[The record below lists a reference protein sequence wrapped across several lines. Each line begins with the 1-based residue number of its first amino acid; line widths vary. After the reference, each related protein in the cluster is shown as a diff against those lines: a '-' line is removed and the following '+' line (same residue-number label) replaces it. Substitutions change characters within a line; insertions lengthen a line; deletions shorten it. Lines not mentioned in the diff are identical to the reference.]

1 MIDLLH
7 HSGSAHHIR
16 LNRSFLSDLQ
26 WWKAFATTWNGI
38 SYLATNA
45 SSQFASDILRNLGLR
60 SLVRVIVVPVAM
72 GVLSQNLDIA
82 VMDSIN
88 ARDSDVSPYSVL
100 SPFPVTEK
108 LLCYFATALA
118 NDGLAPQTIKLY
130 LLAVRSMQLSLR
142 LPPPRDKSSLPI
154 LKRVLDGIRRDKFL
168 GGKSPRTCLPIT
180 VTVLRQLQSPLDT
193 AVGPDSMV
201 YWAIA
206 TAVFFGF
213 FWLGASNK
221 VPITKSKFVAK
232 VREAMKAAGYPEDQ
246 FASHSFHIGAAT
258 TAAIAGIEDSTIQ
271 MLGRWH
277 SAAFLRYISTP
288 HDHLAA
294 ITASLARSNPQ

>member
-1 MIDLLH
+1 M
-7 HSGSAHHIR
+7 
-16 LNRSFLSDLQ
+16 
-26 WWKAFATTWNGI
+26 
-38 SYLATNA
+38 
-45 SSQFASDILRNLGLR
+45 
-60 SLVRVIVVPVAM
+60 
-72 GVLSQNLDIA
+72 
-82 VMDSIN
+82 
-88 ARDSDVSPYSVL
+88 
-100 SPFPVTEK
+100 TEK

-213 FWLGASNK
+213 FWLGELLVEAETSYNPALHLSWGD
-221 VPITKSKFVAK
+221 VVINDRSDVTMVKF
-232 VREAMKAAGYPEDQ
+232 
-246 FASHSFHIGAAT
+246 
-258 TAAIAGIEDSTIQ
+258 
-271 MLGRWH
+271 
-277 SAAFLRYISTP
+277 
-288 HDHLAA
+288 HL
-294 ITASLARSNPQ
+294 